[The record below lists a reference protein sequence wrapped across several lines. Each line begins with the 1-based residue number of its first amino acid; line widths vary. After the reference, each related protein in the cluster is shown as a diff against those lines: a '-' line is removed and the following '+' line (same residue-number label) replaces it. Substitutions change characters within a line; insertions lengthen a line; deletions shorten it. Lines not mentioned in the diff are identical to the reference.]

1 MGSPEYLNAAV
12 VAELDAVSRCEPEPH
27 PFDFR
32 DGALGF
38 DVTLPPLSVAAVTF
52 RFAARDSG

>member
-12 VAELDAVSRCEPEPH
+12 VAELHAVSRCEPEPH

-32 DGALGF
+32 GGALEF
-38 DVTLPPLSVAAVTF
+38 DVTLPPLSVAAVSF
-52 RFAARDSG
+52 RFAGRDGG